1 MRIMS
6 LILKNLED
14 GSISGKCSLCSSYTT
29 RGFPIS
35 YSDNFQGYPFLS
47 GNGQCLCPSCN
58 YFLKNQDFR
67 KKSWVASENEGIRFL
82 HRKECQDIILSPP
95 SPPFFFYITQSGQ
108 RQGWLD
114 ALQVVNYFREKFIIS
129 TDWVGKFSLERN
141 TAIELIS
148 LCTQLRKLK
157 LSKSSLRTGLLSPAE
172 YRRVLENHAEK
183 LIQEV
188 HRWKNT
194 PIWEVIV
201 YVSE

>member
-1 MRIMS
+1 MS
-6 LILKNLED
+6 LILKNLEY

-29 RGFPIS
+29 QGFPIS
-35 YSDNFQGYPFLS
+35 YSNNFQGYSFLS

-58 YFLKNQDFR
+58 FFLKNQDFR
-67 KKSWVASENEGIRFL
+67 KKSWVASEDGIRFL

-95 SPPFFFYITQSGQ
+95 SPPFFLYITQSGQ

-114 ALQVVNYFREKFIIS
+114 ALQVVNYSREKFIIS

-141 TAIELIS
+141 IAIELNS
-148 LCTQLRKLK
+148 LCIQLRKLK

-183 LIQEV
+183 LVQEI

>member
-1 MRIMS
+1 MS
-6 LILKNLED
+6 IILKNLNIV
-14 GSISGKCSLCSSYTT
+14 SIYGKCSLGSSHTIQ
-29 RGFPIS
+29 GFPIS

-47 GNGQCLCPSCN
+47 GNGQCLCPPCN

-67 KKSWVASENEGIRFL
+67 KKNWVASEDGIRFL
-82 HRKECQDIILSPP
+82 QRRECQDIILSPP

-114 ALQVVNYFREKFIIS
+114 ALQIVNYSREKFIIS
-129 TDWVGKFSLERN
+129 TDWVGKFFLERN

-172 YRRVLENHAEK
+172 YRRALENHAEK
-183 LIQEV
+183 LVQEI